1 MSEQP
6 TTPDATAP
14 SPAPQP
20 SPAPPESPSAGSAP
34 PPAAPPPAAADA
46 ADNLV
51 RAVPGTVVSDRMDK
65 TVTVLAERRVLH
77 PLYKKYIR
85 RSTKLHVHDENNECR
100 NGDSVL
106 VRECR
111 PLSKTKNWRLVKI
124 LRRAE

>member
-6 TTPDATAP
+6 TTPGATAP

-34 PPAAPPPAAADA
+34 PPPAAADA

-111 PLSKTKNWRLVKI
+111 PLSKTKNWCLVKI

>member
-6 TTPDATAP
+6 VTPDTTAP

-20 SPAPPESPSAGSAP
+20 PPAPPASPAADSAPSPAAPESPSA
-34 PPAAPPPAAADA
+34 AD
-46 ADNLV
+46 DLV

-65 TVTVLAERRVLH
+65 TVTVLVERRVLH

-100 NGDSVL
+100 SGDRVL

>member
-34 PPAAPPPAAADA
+34 SPAAPPPPAV
-46 ADNLV
+46 DNLV

>member
-34 PPAAPPPAAADA
+34 SPAAPPPPA